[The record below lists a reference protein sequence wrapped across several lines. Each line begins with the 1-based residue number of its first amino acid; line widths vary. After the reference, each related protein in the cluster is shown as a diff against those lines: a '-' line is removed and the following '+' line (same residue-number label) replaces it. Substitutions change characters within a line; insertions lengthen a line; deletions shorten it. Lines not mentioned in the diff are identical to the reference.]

1 MSIDPAVW
9 RTVRRYAPLAMI
21 LGIQVLAAVLVPSRA
36 PDEAP
41 RAPAP
46 VLEDGTRVA
55 P

>member
-1 MSIDPAVW
+1 VSIDPGIW

-21 LGIQVLAAVLVPSRA
+21 LGIQVLASVLVPSRA
-36 PDEAP
+36 PSETP

-46 VLEDGTRVA
+46 VLEDLSGVA